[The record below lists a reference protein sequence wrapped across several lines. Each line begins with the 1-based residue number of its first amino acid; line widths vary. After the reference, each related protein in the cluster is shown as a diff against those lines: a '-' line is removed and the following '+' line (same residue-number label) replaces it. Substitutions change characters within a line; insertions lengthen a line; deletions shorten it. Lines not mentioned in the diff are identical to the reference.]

1 MLPFWR
7 GVQFL
12 RHAGR
17 ELDVE
22 VTVAAPNKVAAGG
35 VSSGPANGN
44 RSTRAPVKWRKGF
57 G

>member
-1 MLPFWR
+1 MKLGMGGGGGR

-22 VTVAAPNKVAAGG
+22 VLDGEFAGDEAG
-35 VSSGPANGN
+35 QRKRRSNG
-44 RSTRAPVKWRKGF
+44 
-57 G
+57 